1 MKNLNIV
8 ITGSAGFIGSS
19 ILSKLLT
26 KKFKITAT
34 DKKPIDFFKKWALH
48 DVTHSAIKNCQLSY
62 ISGDIR
68 DQDFCKSLFKDKNI
82 LIHQA
87 ALISVEESKR
97 LPELYYD
104 VNVIGYKNLVDA
116 ALESGVKRIIY
127 ASSSAASDPNSSPY
141 GKTKILNE
149 EYSRKIALHN
159 NEVMFTGLRY
169 YNVVGKNIHWVN
181 NSQSVLAKWIKEAK
195 NDATITVYGGGGQI
209 RDFFSIDDVVRA
221 NILSFLRTDI
231 NKNRILEVGSRT
243 GLSINS
249 LAEKFKFYFDKKYS
263 SQKKISIIKKTHN
276 NTEAKYSVANRQDC
290 KDFLGFQVSNDL
302 DKILSNLID
311 SV

>member
-1 MKNLNIV
+1 MLNIV
-8 ITGSAGFIGSS
+8 ITGAAGFIGSS

-34 DKKPIDFFKKWALH
+34 DKKPIDFFKKWVLH
-48 DVTHSAIKNCQLSY
+48 DVIHNAIKNCQLSY

-127 ASSSAASDPNSSPY
+127 ASSSAASDPNISPY
-141 GKTKILNE
+141 GKTKVLNE
-149 EYSRKIALHN
+149 EYSRKIASHN

-169 YNVVGKNIHWVN
+169 YNVVGKNIHWAN

-195 NDATITVYGGGGQI
+195 NDATITVYGGG
-209 RDFFSIDDVVRA
+209 R
-221 NILSFLRTDI
+221 
-231 NKNRILEVGSRT
+231 
-243 GLSINS
+243 
-249 LAEKFKFYFDKKYS
+249 
-263 SQKKISIIKKTHN
+263 
-276 NTEAKYSVANRQDC
+276 
-290 KDFLGFQVSNDL
+290 
-302 DKILSNLID
+302 
-311 SV
+311 